1 MSTAI
6 LVYALL
12 VVLIALTIW
21 VMRLERRLNR
31 FLYGKDAKS
40 LEDAIVNIRNG
51 VEHLG
56 NSHEEMAHRLQ
67 TIDQRVRTSIRG
79 IQTTRF
85 NPFRDSGGNQSFAT
99 AFLNEEGDGVVVS
112 SLYARDR
119 VSIFA
124 KPIKA
129 HSSSYEL
136 SEEEGQ
142 ALRGAQDSVKRSAS

>member
-12 VVLIALTIW
+12 VVLIALTVW

-40 LEDAIVNIRNG
+40 LEDAIWNIRSG
-51 VEHLG
+51 VESLG
-56 NSHEEMAHRLQ
+56 NSHEAIAERLE
-67 TIDQRVRTSIRG
+67 TIDRRVRTSIRG
-79 IQTTRF
+79 IETTRF
-85 NPFRDSGGNQSFAT
+85 NPFKDSGGNQSFAT

-124 KPIKA
+124 KPIKG
-129 HSSSYEL
+129 HRSSIEL
-136 SEEEGQ
+136 SEEEER
-142 ALRGAQDSVKRSAS
+142 ALMGAQNSVNKIG